1 MSAVRIPTKAHVPRC
16 ESFEECPTCYFSG
29 GSPTLDLEA
38 LLCYAYESLQ
48 VWGDDKQRTMA
59 MGEAA
64 EFIDALA
71 KHARGRATP
80 AQVVDEAADAII
92 VAAVAVALAG
102 GDSPAL
108 AERIRFKMDRA
119 RAKMASAKGG
129 GEQRGD

>member
-1 MSAVRIPTKAHVPRC
+1 MM
-16 ESFEECPTCYFSG
+16 
-29 GSPTLDLEA
+29 LDLED
-38 LLCYAYESLQ
+38 LLGYAYRSLT
-48 VWGDDKQRTMA
+48 VWGDDAQRTMA

-71 KHARGRATP
+71 KHARNRATP

-108 AERIRFKMDRA
+108 MERIAFKMDRT
-119 RAKMASAKGG
+119 RDKMERHAAGVA
-129 GEQRGD
+129 